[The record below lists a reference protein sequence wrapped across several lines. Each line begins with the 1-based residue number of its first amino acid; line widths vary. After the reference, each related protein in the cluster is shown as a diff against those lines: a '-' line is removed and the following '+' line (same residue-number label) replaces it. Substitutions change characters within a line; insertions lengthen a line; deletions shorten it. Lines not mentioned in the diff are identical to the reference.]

1 MNSRTSSSLL
11 LVVVLMICSAV
22 CASAQ
27 TSGISDAKR
36 RAMERLASGVRTQG
50 VEPTTDERPSLG
62 SVEDRKQASQS
73 NNMDKKR
80 ALLGTWDLII
90 TFSDGS
96 VNKTTLT
103 IIPGRSDTE
112 GTVIHSADASFVPP
126 FSTLPQQGV
135 WQYLGGGKFV
145 VSDLGFSFDE
155 TLQPDGRVGFRQLIK
170 VSDDQESFTGT
181 GQFVILDT
189 TGQMFYSDSV
199 QSTGTRQHPV
209 AP

>member
-11 LVVVLMICSAV
+11 LVVVLMICSTLV
-22 CASAQ
+22 ASAQ

-36 RAMERLASGVRTQG
+36 RAMERLASGVRAQG

>member
-1 MNSRTSSSLL
+1 
-11 LVVVLMICSAV
+11 
-22 CASAQ
+22 
-27 TSGISDAKR
+27 
-36 RAMERLASGVRTQG
+36 MERLASGVRTQG
-50 VEPTTDERPSLG
+50 VEPTTDELAE
-62 SVEDRKQASQS
+62 SVEDRKHASQPNS
-73 NNMDKKR
+73 MDKKKG
-80 ALLGTWDLII
+80 LLGTWDLII

-96 VNKTTLT
+96 VNKTSHT